1 MTEHPS
7 DILALAAAPNLQDR
21 LFCTKIKFF
30 RFPLGLKNQAKQS
43 NFDDSQ
49 KQSSKSLQ
57 VSPLAARLAK

>member
-1 MTEHPS
+1 LHTWSIAREMTEHPS

-49 KQSSKSLQ
+49 KTVK
-57 VSPLAARLAK
+57 